1 MYKKFRPI
9 LNFILICAT
18 LLITATA
25 CVNQS
30 GPSIYGQWQGVY
42 NNDQFTMVFQKDN
55 TVTLSISE
63 SEYTGTFILDLST
76 SPMNLD
82 LTFADLGTIQTIIE
96 FVDENTLR
104 FENNS
109 ADIARPTAFSDYATL
124 TRDR

>member
-1 MYKKFRPI
+1 MNKKFRPI
-9 LNFILICAT
+9 LNFILICAI

-30 GPSIYGQWQGVY
+30 GSSIYGQWQGVY
-42 NNDQFTMVFQKDN
+42 ENDEFIMTFQKDN
-55 TVTLSISE
+55 TVTLSILE
-63 SEYTGTFILDLST
+63 SEYTGTFTLDRST
-76 SPMNLD
+76 SPMELD

-109 ADIARPTAFSDYATL
+109 ANIARPTTFSDYATL
-124 TRDR
+124 TREQ